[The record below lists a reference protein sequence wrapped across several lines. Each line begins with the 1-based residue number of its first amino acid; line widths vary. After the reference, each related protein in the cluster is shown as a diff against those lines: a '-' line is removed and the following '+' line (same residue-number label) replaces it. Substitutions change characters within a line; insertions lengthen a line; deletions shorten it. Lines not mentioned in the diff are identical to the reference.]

1 MKKDLGVMP
10 AVFPMPVLLIA
21 AYDEEGTVNVM
32 NAAWG
37 MPNANNK
44 IALFIDKHHK
54 TTRNI
59 LAVKAFTVALAD
71 EEHMAE
77 ADYYGMVSGDK
88 VPDKFER
95 SGLHSEESRF
105 VHAPVIREFPVSIE
119 CELAEVIDTANMF
132 AVVGKIVNASADEE
146 LIGEDG
152 KVDASRIHAL
162 IFDQFRFDY
171 YRVGERAGK
180 AFSEGKSFLS

>member
-21 AYDEEGTVNVM
+21 AYDEAGTVNVM

-54 TTRNI
+54 TTKNI

-71 EEHMAE
+71 VEHMKE
-77 ADYYGMVSGDK
+77 ADYFGMVSGNK
-88 VPDKFER
+88 VPDKFDK
-95 SGLHSEESRF
+95 SGC
-105 VHAPVIREFPVSIE
+105 HAE
-119 CELAEVIDTANMF
+119 
-132 AVVGKIVNASADEE
+132 EE

-152 KVDASRIHAL
+152 KVDASRINAL
-162 IFDQFRFDY
+162 MFDQFHFDY
-171 YRVGERAGK
+171 YRAGKRVGK
-180 AFSEGKSFLS
+180 AFSEGRSLIR